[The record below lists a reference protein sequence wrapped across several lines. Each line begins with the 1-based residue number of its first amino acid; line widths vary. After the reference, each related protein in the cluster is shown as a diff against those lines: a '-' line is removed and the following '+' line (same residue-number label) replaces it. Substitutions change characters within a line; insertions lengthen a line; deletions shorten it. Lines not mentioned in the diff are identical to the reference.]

1 MFLEFQKVVEQAE
14 TEAGLSSLDDVSRR
28 LLYHVARL
36 HDEGQKV
43 CIGDVLNSH
52 KLCAPVTA
60 SKRLQILEQE
70 GWVQIANDP
79 TSHLRKLVRLTSKSQ
94 NAIGAASRKLKS
106 KVVKMI

>member
-14 TEAGLSSLDDVSRR
+14 SEAGLTSLDDVSRR

-60 SKRLQILEQE
+60 SKRLQILEKD
-70 GWVQIANDP
+70 GWVQIASDP

-94 NAIGAASRKLKS
+94 NAIVTASRKLKS
-106 KVVKMI
+106 KVTKLL